1 MRAAG
6 ALVPYAHRS
15 GTTVAAPILLH
26 GSTPRA
32 PGPAPALG
40 AHSAELLAEAGY
52 TADEIAALLA
62 QQVIFNQET

>member
-6 ALVPYAHRS
+6 ALVPYGHRS

-26 GSTPRA
+26 GSQPRP

-40 AHSAELLAEAGY
+40 EHSAQVLADAGY
-52 TADEIAALLA
+52 SAEQIAQLTASGVVL
-62 QQVIFNQET
+62 QPSP